1 MSDLTLEQF
10 EQLPDFV
17 QSDYQEVDGVYK
29 HAGMVKL
36 KTSLNEVDT
45 KYKGQLGEL
54 NERLSS
60 FEETKKAEIE
70 AAKTEALANAKSKG
84 EVDKI
89 EAHYEELL
97 RDAETRSYEKGRAE
111 AASEFKLQ
119 SAKQQAATLAIKIA
133 AKLAINSD
141 AQQDLE
147 DLISLRVKPDESG
160 NITFYNRDGSAS
172 TMTESEFE
180 AEVKARHK
188 RLVKGET
195 TTQGGGLTN
204 GSRNGSASKEPK
216 KYTEAER
223 LALKVSDPARF
234 NKLFKHNI
242 KVI

>member
-29 HAGMVKL
+29 HSGMVKL

-45 KYKGQLGEL
+45 KYKGQIGEL
-54 NERLSS
+54 SERLSS

-70 AAKTEALANAKSKG
+70 AAKAEALANAKG
-84 EVDKI
+84 EGKI
-89 EAHYEELL
+89 EEIERIYKEKMADLE
-97 RDAETRSYEKGRAE
+97 ARSYEKGKAE
-111 AASEFKLQ
+111 AANEFKMQ
-119 SAKQQAATLAIKIA
+119 SAKQQAASLATKMA
-133 AKLAINSD
+133 AKLAVDED

-160 NITFYNRDGSAS
+160 NITFYNRDGGASA
-172 TMTESEFE
+172 MNESEFE
-180 AEVKARHK
+180 AEIKARHK

-195 TTQGGGLTN
+195 TTQGGGFSN
-204 GSRNGSASKEPK
+204 GSRNSGASSGKEPK

-223 LALKVSDPARF
+223 LALKVSDPAKF
-234 NKLFKHNI
+234 NKLFKQ
-242 KVI
+242 VR

>member
-29 HAGMVKL
+29 HAGMIKL

-70 AAKTEALANAKSKG
+70 AAKNEALESAKGKG
-84 EVDKI
+84 EVEEI
-89 EAHYEELL
+89 ERLYKEKMADLE
-97 RDAETRSYEKGRAE
+97 ARSYEKGKAE
-111 AASEFKLQ
+111 AASEFKMQ
-119 SAKQQAATLAIKIA
+119 SAKQQAEALSTKIA
-133 AKLAINSD
+133 AQLAVDSD
-141 AQQDLE
+141 AQQDLQ

-172 TMTESEFE
+172 TMTEGEFV
-180 AEVKARHK
+180 AEIKDRHK

-195 TTQGGGLTN
+195 TTQGGGFTN
-204 GSRNGSASKEPK
+204 GSRNSSAMMSNKKTYSEMTLKEQVAFNSK
-216 KYTEAER
+216 
-223 LALKVSDPARF
+223 
-234 NKLFKHNI
+234 
-242 KVI
+242 